1 MGQMRFVVP
10 RPERVVA
17 DAADQAYLAGAEG
30 IPWECRTTLF
40 PGAMLIER
48 ETRESGYLYFPWNV
62 AGRGVVMLISGSLM
76 ERPRAYNLPV
86 ELARGT
92 INRLRNQST
101 AWQTAG
107 MTIPPAFSELVADAT
122 RHFTLAATR
131 QDQPDAAADHAEDA
145 IRVGLEA
152 GEILCREYA
161 LQVLAIRR
169 GQQAPLGTL
178 LGCRLSAPPTG
189 AAKAKFLAAF
199 NAALHCPPW
208 PQIEAKL
215 GAYQW
220 DAADSVVNW
229 CRDQNLRLCIGPLV
243 VLDRHALP
251 DWLFLD
257 NDYDEVQASV
267 LGWLETVVARY
278 RGKAQ
283 LWHVAARL
291 NQGGAFD
298 FSEEQRLRLLV
309 EAVDRVRA
317 LDARTPLV
325 VSFDQPWGEAIVK
338 KDQELTPLHF
348 ADTLVRGELGLAGV
362 ALEIHYG
369 AWPGG
374 TLPRDPM
381 DVSRQLDRWSQL
393 GAPLMV
399 LLSAPSSQAADAKAL
414 HPARPLPDLASD
426 KLSPHWQ
433 RSLVEWLV
441 PLVVA
446 KQSVQALVWDNWQ
459 DNQPHEFANTGL
471 LDAKGKAKP
480 ALQAMIDLRRDW
492 IG

>member
-17 DAADQAYLAGAEG
+17 DAAEQAYLAGAEG

-62 AGRGVVMLISGSLM
+62 TGRGVVMLISGSLM
-76 ERPRAYNLPV
+76 ERPRSYNLPV

-92 INRLRNQST
+92 INRLRNQAST
-101 AWQTAG
+101 WLGAG
-107 MTIPPAFSELVADAT
+107 MTIPDAFDKLLAEAT
-122 RHFTLAATR
+122 RHFTRAATS
-131 QDQPDAAADHAEDA
+131 QAQPEAAADAADEA

-152 GEILCREYA
+152 GELLCREYVQ
-161 LQVLAIRR
+161 QVLTIRR
-169 GQQAPLGTL
+169 GQQSPLGTL
-178 LGCRLSAPPTG
+178 LGCRIAAPP
-189 AAKAKFLAAF
+189 KREERVKFAAAF
-199 NAALHCPPW
+199 NTVLYSPPW
-208 PQIEAKL
+208 QQVEAKF
-215 GAYQW
+215 GVHKW
-220 DAADSVVNW
+220 EAADKTVQW

-243 VLDRHALP
+243 LLERHALP

-257 NDYDEVQASV
+257 DDYEEVQATI
-267 LGWLETVVARY
+267 LGWLEAVVKRY
-278 RGKAQ
+278 RGKTQ

-291 NQGGAFD
+291 NQDGAFE

-317 LDARTPLV
+317 LDSRTPLV

-362 ALEIHYG
+362 ALEMHYG
-369 AWPGG
+369 SWPGG
-374 TLPRDPM
+374 TLPRDPL

-393 GAPLMV
+393 GVPLMV
-399 LLSAPSSQAADAKAL
+399 LLSAPSSQSADAKAM
-414 HPARPLPDLASD
+414 HPGKPLPDLAAG
-426 KLSPHWQ
+426 KLDPEWQ

-441 PLVVA
+441 PLIVA
-446 KQSVQALVWDNWQ
+446 KQSVQAIVWDNWQ
-459 DNQPHEFANTGL
+459 DNQPHEFANSGL
-471 LDAKGKAKP
+471 LDGKGKSKP
-480 ALQAMIDLRRDW
+480 ALDLLTELRRDW

>member
-10 RPERVVA
+10 QPERVVA
-17 DAADQAYLAGAEG
+17 NAANQAYLAGAEG
-30 IPWECRTTLF
+30 IPWECQTTIF

-62 AGRGVVMLISGSLM
+62 PGRGVVMLVSGSLM
-76 ERPRAYNLPV
+76 ERPRSYNLPV

-92 INRLRNQST
+92 INRLRNQSG
-101 AWQTAG
+101 AWLGAG
-107 MTIPPAFSELVADAT
+107 MTIPPAFDELLTQAA
-122 RHFTLAATR
+122 RHFTSAATR
-131 QDQPDAAADHAEDA
+131 QDQPLVAAGHADEA

-152 GEILCREYA
+152 GDLLCREYSQ
-161 LQVLAIRR
+161 QVLSIRR
-169 GQQAPLGTL
+169 GQQTPLGTL
-178 LGCRLSAPPTG
+178 IGCRLAAPLTG
-189 AAKAKFLAAF
+189 AAQANFLAAF
-199 NAALHCPPW
+199 NTALYCPPW
-208 PQIEAKL
+208 PQVEAKL

-220 DAADSVVNW
+220 DAADRVVQW
-229 CRDQNLRLCIGPLV
+229 CRDQNVRLCLGPLV
-243 VLDRHALP
+243 LLDRHALP

-257 NDYDEVQASV
+257 DDYEEVQASV
-267 LGWLETVVARY
+267 LGWLEAVVERY

-291 NQGGAFD
+291 NQDGAFE

-317 LDARTPLV
+317 LDSRTPLV

-362 ALEIHYG
+362 GLEIHYG
-369 AWPGG
+369 TWPGG
-374 TLPRDPM
+374 TLPRDPL

-393 GAPLMV
+393 GVPLMAI
-399 LLSAPSSQAADAKAL
+399 LSGPSSQADDAQAQ
-414 HPARPLPDLASD
+414 HPGKPLPDLAAGQ
-426 KLSPHWQ
+426 LTPAWQ

-441 PLVVA
+441 PMIVA
-446 KQSVQALVWDNWQ
+446 KQSVQAIIWDCFQ

-471 LDAKGKAKP
+471 TDAKGKPKP
-480 ALQAMIDLRRDW
+480 ALQALIDLRKEW

>member
-1 MGQMRFVVP
+1 MRFVVP
-10 RPERVVA
+10 RPDRVVA

-62 AGRGVVMLISGSLM
+62 DGRGVVMLISGSLM
-76 ERPRAYNLPV
+76 ERPRSYNLPV

-92 INRLRNQST
+92 INRLRNQASG
-101 AWQTAG
+101 WQGAG
-107 MTIPPAFSELVADAT
+107 MTIPAEFDKLLAQAT

-131 QDQPDAAADHAEDA
+131 QDQPESAADHADDT
-145 IRVGLEA
+145 IRVGLDA
-152 GEILCREYA
+152 GDLLCRDYSQ
-161 LQVLAIRR
+161 QVLTIRR
-169 GQQAPLGTL
+169 SQQSPLGTL
-178 LGCRLSAPPTG
+178 LGCRLAAPPEG
-189 AAKAKFLAAF
+189 KSQAKFLAAF
-199 NAALHCPPW
+199 NTAICSPAW
-208 PQIEAKL
+208 PQVEAKF
-215 GAYQW
+215 GTYQW
-220 DAADSVVNW
+220 DAPDRTVQW
-229 CRDQNLRLCIGPLV
+229 CRDQNVRLCVGPLV
-243 VLDRHALP
+243 QLDRHALP

-257 NDYDEVQASV
+257 NDYEEVQASV
-267 LGWLETVVARY
+267 LGWLEAVVKRY

-283 LWHVAARL
+283 LWHVASRL
-291 NQGGAFD
+291 NQDGAFE
-298 FSEEQRLRLLV
+298 FTEEQRLRLLV

-362 ALEIHYG
+362 GIEIHYG

-381 DVSRQLDRWSQL
+381 DISRQLDRWSQL

-399 LLSAPSSQAADAKAL
+399 LLSAPSSHAADAKAL
-414 HPARPLPDLASD
+414 HPAKPLPDLAAG
-426 KLSPHWQ
+426 KLTPPWQ
-433 RSLVEWLV
+433 RSLIEWLV
-441 PLVVA
+441 PLIVA
-446 KQSVQALVWDNWQ
+446 KQSVQAVVWDNWQ
-459 DNQPHEFANTGL
+459 DNQPHEFSHSGL
-471 LDAKGKAKP
+471 LDAKGKPKP
-480 ALQAMIDLRRDW
+480 ALQALIDLRREW